1 MKNEKKTRNYEKP
14 EVEVIKLDKDVSF
27 MTESVQTITG
37 GGQGASGFQP
47 GPAFPPTQ
55 TGGASGQ
62 GGQGFEP

>member
-1 MKNEKKTRNYEKP
+1 MKNEKKTMNYEKP

-55 TGGASGQ
+55 TGGVGGQ

>member
-1 MKNEKKTRNYEKP
+1 MSTYEKP
-14 EVEVIKLDKDVSF
+14 KVEVIKLDKDVSF

-37 GGQGASGFQP
+37 GGQNASGFQP

-62 GGQGFEP
+62 NVQGFEP